1 MTQEKIGMEFDEYC
15 QAAAKTDTYPNS
27 VKPWVYALGLT
38 GKSGEVADKIKKV
51 YRDGEGV
58 FNAEVRKAI
67 AKEIGDVLWYAA
79 RLAAALGYSLEQVA
93 RMNIAKLES
102 RAKRGAI
109 HGSGD
114 ER

>member
-1 MTQEKIGMEFDEYC
+1 MSDKVGMEFDEYC
-15 QAAAKTDTYPNS
+15 KAAAKTDTYPNN

-38 GKSGEVADKIKKV
+38 GESGEVADKIKKV
-51 YRDGEGV
+51 YRDGDGV
-58 FNAEVRKAI
+58 FNAEVREAI
-67 AKEIGDVLWYAA
+67 AKEIGDVLWYVT
-79 RLAAALGYSLEQVA
+79 RLAATLGYSLEQVA